1 MLPRP
6 VLLLLA
12 CTACAHRV
20 TAPPLPP
27 VVAASI
33 HDVPTTAA
41 SAPALGPSDRELP
54 APANAAAPFE
64 FVATGP
70 ARPLGAAPVRRARPD
85 APGRR
90 GTLLLAIDTPYQ
102 LYGRASSYVH
112 VAAWYPDGRPAA
124 GADVF
129 VDRRGVGRTDR
140 HGTLVFRR
148 GGGPAADGPG
158 ADAHG
163 LDDGATLFVVAP
175 GDRCGAVGFTPYTRT
190 PAFASDQLYVYTDRG
205 VFRPG
210 ETIHV
215 RAIGWRLQADH
226 APLEAANVELR
237 LRDAEGRTLVA
248 GQART
253 DTFGTAALDLVVPRD
268 ADAGDYELE
277 VVHGGTTE
285 SASLQIR
292 RFETPAL
299 RIAHDLPRWL
309 ARDTDALAFT
319 VTAHSANGGA
329 LDAATIVARVIAPDG
344 RRVTRR
350 RAVRGA
356 GPHSFAVD
364 AKAFASLRADLA
376 EGASMRVEIEV
387 TDGRGRSD
395 TVQRAITFVD
405 QPWIGVLEPDRD
417 AYAPGDR
424 VHVVARVSDR
434 DDVAMRAGDL
444 TLVLSPSGQRH
455 TARTDAAGMASFAFD
470 MPAEHQHASLY
481 ADGQTRVMAEAE
493 LPAVAP
499 VPMRAELAAPIV
511 RERSS
516 TAVVVRFPLGHV
528 PIDRR
533 VHLDL
538 TDTSGAIVG
547 AAVLRAE
554 REDRGWVARGHF
566 TAPTWGSALVTFFAL
581 GRAPGGGAPGLLVG
595 GHQLAVQPDRELE
608 ITLEGVPE
616 RAAPG
621 AELDV
626 RATVRSADGEVRPFA
641 ASAALVDRAVLAMHD
656 PLEVTPMDRFY
667 DPDLRTLATTGAQ
680 MLTWPVVSRNWGTAA
695 WDIALPPFA
704 FAEAGER
711 GSCTE
716 HYDDRDFAALT
727 VKEVTVAG
735 AGAGATGSG
744 FGAAGLGVGGMAV
757 GVAAGPTDIVVRTRF
772 ADTSLWLPQLR
783 GTGETRFEAR
793 LPEGTGEQ
801 ELVVVASDR
810 EGGVGIARRTIAVTQ
825 PLFVRPDLPDTMIEG
840 ERVEVP
846 VVVHNRTAR
855 SEDVAVALSAGDE
868 VARAQLVVG
877 SMDEGRVVVPLT
889 APGAGSSRVRVEARG
904 KHEQDAAVHTMRVQP
919 RGVAIVR
926 REAAGFDRD
935 GRARFTAVRRAD
947 APEQAHLAI
956 VFPTRVAAGLGAESL
971 LRDIVDDPH
980 AIVSDLAAAAAIV
993 RWAGGRGGPEL
1004 ERLRSGIGAAI
1015 GMLARVQDPS
1025 GRWSYWRH
1033 GKPSAYVTALALD
1046 GLLEARAAGFDV
1058 PATTL
1063 ATAAASLAEALDGGA
1078 LLPASELGWWEGDET
1093 RVREGLTA
1101 EVFAILARIPEAER
1115 SPRLRRVL
1123 EALSDRHRDGLRA
1136 HTLDVRASAHAVL
1149 AMQTLG
1155 TLDGPDAEQALAH
1168 LLDAR
1173 DHGHWEPTWFSAYGG
1188 TIEATA
1194 AAVEALASVGG
1205 TDHAL
1210 ALRDAV
1216 RWLAGTAPS
1225 WGQWHNERGTTAA
1238 VRALARLG
1246 APTLGAASVVTVR
1259 VDGTVVATARVDPD
1273 DPVGSTLS
1281 LAHVELPALAVGS
1294 HVVEVEHD
1302 GAVHPT
1308 VALVG
1313 KRWHRG
1319 AAGRVAALGH
1329 ELAASAPAALDVGDD
1344 ATLRVELAGPRLGGA
1359 TLRIAKGGLVELDLD
1374 RIGPEIGRGRTIA
1387 RIRDDGDAIELALGP
1402 DAVATTLALPIRVVR
1417 RGEGSW
1423 PTLALQLAGRR
1434 GRGVDDD
1441 ARRALV
1447 VDPGPLRVQRRRD
1460 GLPAKPRQRD

>member
-1 MLPRP
+1 
-6 VLLLLA
+6 V
-12 CTACAHRV
+12 
-20 TAPPLPP
+20 
-27 VVAASI
+27 
-33 HDVPTTAA
+33 
-41 SAPALGPSDRELP
+41 
-54 APANAAAPFE
+54 AAAPFE

-90 GTLLLAIDTPYQ
+90 GGLLLAIDTPYQ
-102 LYGRASSYVH
+102 LFGRGSSYVH

-148 GGGPAADGPG
+148 SGRD
-158 ADAHG
+158 ADARTV
-163 LDDGATLFVVAP
+163 DDGATLFVVAP
-175 GDRCGAVGFTPYTRT
+175 GDRCGAVGFTPYART

-226 APLEAANVELR
+226 APLEAADVELR
-237 LRDAEGRTLVA
+237 LRDADGHTIVA

-277 VVHGGTTE
+277 VVHGGTIE

-292 RFETPAL
+292 RFETPVL

-329 LDAATIVARVIAPDG
+329 LGAATIVARVIAPDG

-356 GPHSFAVD
+356 GPHAFAVD
-364 AKAFASLRADLA
+364 AEAFARLRADLA

-434 DDVAMRAGDL
+434 DDVAMRSGDL
-444 TLVLSPSGQRH
+444 TLELSPSGQRH
-455 TARTDAAGMASFAFD
+455 TARTDDTGMASFAFD

-481 ADGQTRVMAEAE
+481 AAGQTRVMAEAD
-493 LPAVAP
+493 LSAVAP
-499 VPMRAELAAPIV
+499 APMRAELAAPIV

-538 TDTSGAIVG
+538 TDTSGAIVA
-547 AAVLRAE
+547 AAVLQAE
-554 REDRGWVARGHF
+554 REDRGWVARGRF

-608 ITLEGVPE
+608 ITLEGVPA

-621 AELDV
+621 AQLDV

-667 DPDLRTLATTGAQ
+667 DPGLRTLATTGAQ
-680 MLTWPVVSRNWGTAA
+680 MLTWPVVSRNWGTAS

-711 GSCTE
+711 GSCTD
-716 HYDDRDFAALT
+716 HYDDRDFAAIT
-727 VKEVTVAG
+727 GKEVTVSG
-735 AGAGATGSG
+735 AGAAGSG
-744 FGAAGLGVGGMAV
+744 FGAGGLTFAGTTGAFDKGA
-757 GVAAGPTDIVVRTRF
+757 TDIVVRTRF

-783 GTGETRFEAR
+783 GTGDTRFEAR

-810 EGGVGIARRTIAVTQ
+810 EGGVGIVRRTIAVTQ
-825 PLFVRPDLPDTMIEG
+825 PLFVRPELPDTMIEG

-855 SEDVAVALSAGDE
+855 SEDVAIALSAGDQ

-877 SMDEGRVVVPLT
+877 SMDEGSVVVPMT
-889 APGAGSSRVRVEARG
+889 APAAGASRVRVEARG
-904 KHEQDAAVHTMRVQP
+904 KHEQDAAVHTTHVQP
-919 RGVAIVR
+919 RGVPIMR

-935 GRARFTAVRRAD
+935 GRARFTVVRRVG
-947 APEQAHLAI
+947 APEQAHLSI
-956 VFPTRVAAGLGAESL
+956 VFPTRVAAGLGAASL
-971 LRDIVDDPH
+971 LRDIADDPH

-993 RWAGGRGGPEL
+993 RWAGSLGGPEL

-1015 GMLARVQDPS
+1015 GMLARVQDAS
-1025 GRWSYWRH
+1025 GRWSYWRN
-1033 GKPSAYVTALALD
+1033 GQLSAYVTALALD

-1063 ATAAASLAEALDGGA
+1063 ATAAESLAEALDGGA

-1101 EVFAILARIPEAER
+1101 EVFAILARIPEADR

-1136 HTLDVRASAHAVL
+1136 HTLDVRTSAHAVL

-1155 TLDGPDAEQALAH
+1155 TLDGPDAEQALAQ

-1194 AAVEALASVGG
+1194 AVVEALASVGG
-1205 TDHAL
+1205 PDHAL

-1273 DPVGSTLS
+1273 DPVGSTLA
-1281 LAHVELPALAVGS
+1281 LAHFELPALAVGS

-1329 ELAASAPAALDVGDD
+1329 ELAATAPAALDVGDD

-1402 DAVATTLALPIRVVR
+1402 DAGATTLALPIRVVR

-1460 GLPAKPRQRD
+1460 GLPAKPRQRG